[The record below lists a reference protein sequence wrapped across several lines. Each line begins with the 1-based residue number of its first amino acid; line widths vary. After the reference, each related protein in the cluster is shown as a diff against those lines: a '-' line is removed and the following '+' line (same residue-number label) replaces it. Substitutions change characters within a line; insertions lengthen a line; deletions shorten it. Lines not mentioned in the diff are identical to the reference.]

1 MYSIVI
7 SSNEVATTSNKF
19 IEKIGF
25 YKPQK
30 DKWYNKYVYI
40 NVDRLLF
47 WLNNG
52 AKFHESVF
60 IIIKPLLI
68 F

>member
-1 MYSIVI
+1 MLIIRLKKISFNKQLMYSIVI

-30 DKWYNKYVYI
+30 DK
-40 NVDRLLF
+40 
-47 WLNNG
+47 
-52 AKFHESVF
+52 
-60 IIIKPLLI
+60 
-68 F
+68 